1 MNSLTGNADLSKKNQ
16 NNSRTSRLRAVKKT
30 QKVALIGQFEGMKDN
45 IMALDQEVDVANKL
59 QRS

>member
-45 IMALDQEVDVANKL
+45 NMALDQEVDVANKL

>member
-1 MNSLTGNADLSKKNQ
+1 MNSLTGNADLSKKNL

-30 QKVALIGQFEGMKDN
+30 QKVALIGQFEGMKDYN
-45 IMALDQEVDVANKL
+45 TALDQEVDVANKL

>member
-30 QKVALIGQFEGMKDN
+30 QKAVLIGQFEGMKDN
-45 IMALDQEVDVANKL
+45 NTVLDQEVDVANKL
-59 QRS
+59 PRS

>member
-30 QKVALIGQFEGMKDN
+30 QKVAQNGQFEGMKDDK
-45 IMALDQEVDVANKL
+45 ITLD
-59 QRS
+59 

>member
-30 QKVALIGQFEGMKDN
+30 QKVALIGQFGGMKDN
-45 IMALDQEVDVANKL
+45 NMALDQEVDVANKL